1 LGGLVWIGVSW
12 GEYVDFVDW
21 EGWGGLEWV
30 GLSLLI
36 LMIGRVGVDWSELG

>member
-1 LGGLVWIGVSW
+1 MIGRIGVDW
-12 GEYVDFVDW
+12 GECVDFVDW
-21 EGWGGLEWV
+21 EGWCGLERV